1 MRIISG
7 KFRGRKLIKFNKEGI
22 KPTTDK
28 MRESVF
34 NIVISYLK
42 INEKKNNL
50 PLEHFNVLDIFA
62 GTGALGLEA
71 ISRGAEKVTFI
82 EKSRDNLRVLYKNT
96 DLLEIKEKV
105 KIIKKSIRNVKKIEG
120 QFDLIF
126 MDPPYQMDLII
137 KKTLKKI
144 LDFKIIKKE
153 TIIYWNNLISK
164 ILIKY
169 YDHSSLKYFTK
180 TSNKINKYYIDNNRL

>member
-7 KFRGRKLIKFNKEGI
+7 KFRGKKLIKFNKEGI

-28 MRESVF
+28 MRESIF

-42 INEKKNNL
+42 INEKNNNL
-50 PLEHFNVLDIFA
+50 FFEKFNVLDIFA

-71 ISRGAEKVTFI
+71 ISRGAENVTFI
-82 EKSRDNLRVLYKNT
+82 EKSRDNLRVLYKNI
-96 DLLEIKEKV
+96 DLLKVSEKV
-105 KIIKKSIRNVKKIEG
+105 KIIKRSIRKVKKIDG

-144 LDFKIIKKE
+144 LDFKITKKE
-153 TIIYWNNLISK
+153 TVIVIEYAKKKKIVIPKDFKIIKKKDYGNSSIALIQ
-164 ILIKY
+164 
-169 YDHSSLKYFTK
+169 LK
-180 TSNKINKYYIDNNRL
+180 

>member
-7 KFRGRKLIKFNKEGI
+7 KFRGKKLIKFNKEGI

-28 MRESVF
+28 MRESIF

-42 INEKKNNL
+42 INEKNNNL
-50 PLEHFNVLDIFA
+50 PFEGFNVLDIFA

-71 ISRGAEKVTFI
+71 ISRGAENVTFI
-82 EKSRDNLRVLYKNT
+82 EKSRDNLRVLYKNI
-96 DLLEIKEKV
+96 DLLKVSEKV
-105 KIIKKSIRNVKKIEG
+105 KIIKRSIRKVKKIDG

-153 TIIYWNNLISK
+153 TVIVIEYAKNVKKRHLLWQ
-164 ILIKY
+164 
-169 YDHSSLKYFTK
+169 DV
-180 TSNKINKYYIDNNRL
+180 

>member
-7 KFRGRKLIKFNKEGI
+7 KFRGKKLIKFNKEGI

-28 MRESVF
+28 MRESIF

-42 INEKKNNL
+42 INEKNNNI
-50 PLEHFNVLDIFA
+50 PFEKFNVLDIFA
-62 GTGALGLEA
+62 GTGALGLES
-71 ISRGAEKVTFI
+71 ISRGAENVTFI
-82 EKSRDNLRVLYKNT
+82 EKSKDNLRVLYKNI
-96 DLLEIKEKV
+96 DHLKVSKKV
-105 KIIKKSIRNVKKIEG
+105 KIIKRSIRMVKKIDG
-120 QFDLIF
+120 KFDLIF

-153 TIIYWNNLISK
+153 TLIILEYAKRKK
-164 ILIKY
+164 INIPKDFKIIKEKDY
-169 YDHSSLKYFTK
+169 GNSSLKLIK
-180 TSNKINKYYIDNNRL
+180 LKLI

>member
-7 KFRGRKLIKFNKEGI
+7 KFRSRKLIKFNKEGI

-28 MRESVF
+28 MRESIF

-42 INEKKNNL
+42 INEKNNNL
-50 PLEHFNVLDIFA
+50 PFEKFNVLDIFA
-62 GTGALGLEA
+62 GTGALGLES
-71 ISRGAEKVTFI
+71 ISRGAEHVTFI
-82 EKSRDNLRVLYKNT
+82 EKSRDNLSVLYKNI
-96 DLLEIKEKV
+96 DHLNVSEKV
-105 KIIKKSIRNVKKIEG
+105 KIIKRSISKVKKIDG
-120 QFDLIF
+120 KFDLIF

-153 TIIYWNNLISK
+153 TLIILEYAKRKK
-164 ILIKY
+164 INIPKDFEVIKKKDY
-169 YDHSSLKYFTK
+169 GNSSLKLIK
-180 TSNKINKYYIDNNRL
+180 LK

>member
-7 KFRGRKLIKFNKEGI
+7 KFRGKKLIKFNKQGI

-28 MRESVF
+28 TRESIF

-42 INEKKNNL
+42 INEKNNNL
-50 PLEHFNVLDIFA
+50 PFEGFNVLDIFA

-71 ISRGAEKVTFI
+71 ISRGAENVTFI
-82 EKSRDNLRVLYKNT
+82 EKSRDNLRVLYKNI
-96 DLLEIKEKV
+96 DLLKVSEKV
-105 KIIKKSIRNVKKIEG
+105 KIIKRSIRKVKKIDG

-144 LDFKIIKKE
+144 LDFKITKKE
-153 TIIYWNNLISK
+153 TVIII
-164 ILIKY
+164 
-169 YDHSSLKYFTK
+169 
-180 TSNKINKYYIDNNRL
+180 

>member
-7 KFRGRKLIKFNKEGI
+7 NFRGRKLIKFNKDGI

-28 MRESVF
+28 MRESIF

-42 INEKKNNL
+42 VNEKNNNVPLKN
-50 PLEHFNVLDIFA
+50 FTVLDIFA
-62 GTGALGLEA
+62 GTGALGIEA

-82 EKSRDNLRVLYKNT
+82 EKSRDNLNVLYKNI
-96 DLLEIKEKV
+96 DLLKISEKV
-105 KIIKKSIRNVKKIEG
+105 KIIKRSIRKVKKINGE
-120 QFDLIF
+120 FDLIF

-137 KKTLKKI
+137 KKTLEKI

-153 TIIYWNNLISK
+153 TIIVIEFAKKKQIVVPKNFEIIKKKDYGNSSLT
-164 ILIKY
+164 LIK
-169 YDHSSLKYFTK
+169 LK
-180 TSNKINKYYIDNNRL
+180 

>member
-28 MRESVF
+28 MRESIF

-42 INEKKNNL
+42 INEKNNDL
-50 PLEHFNVLDIFA
+50 PFEGFSVLDIFA

-71 ISRGAEKVTFI
+71 ISRGAENVTFI
-82 EKSRDNLRVLYKNT
+82 EKSRDNLRVLYKNVYH
-96 DLLEIKEKV
+96 LKVNEKV
-105 KIIKKSIRNVKKIEG
+105 KIIKRSIRKVKKIDG
-120 QFDLIF
+120 KFDLIF
-126 MDPPYQMDLII
+126 IDPPYQMDLIL

-144 LDFKIIKKE
+144 LDFKIIKKNS
-153 TIIYWNNLISK
+153 IIILEHSKKKKISIPKDFK
-164 ILIKY
+164 IIKEKIYGNSSLTLIK
-169 YDHSSLKYFTK
+169 LK
-180 TSNKINKYYIDNNRL
+180 

>member
-22 KPTTDK
+22 KPTADK
-28 MRESVF
+28 VRESIF

-42 INEKKNNL
+42 INEKNNNL
-50 PLEHFNVLDIFA
+50 PFEKFNVLDIFA
-62 GTGALGLEA
+62 GTGALGLES
-71 ISRGAEKVTFI
+71 ISRGAENVTFI
-82 EKSRDNLRVLYKNT
+82 EKSKDNLRVLYKNI
-96 DLLEIKEKV
+96 DHLKVSKKV
-105 KIIKKSIRNVKKIEG
+105 KIIKRSIRMVKKIDG
-120 QFDLIF
+120 KFDLIF

-153 TIIYWNNLISK
+153 TLIILEYAKRKKLNIPK
-164 ILIKY
+164 DFKVIKKKDY
-169 YDHSSLKYFTK
+169 GNSSLKLIK
-180 TSNKINKYYIDNNRL
+180 LK

>member
-7 KFRGRKLIKFNKEGI
+7 KLRSRKLIKFNKEGI

-28 MRESVF
+28 MRESIF

-42 INEKKNNL
+42 INEKNNNL
-50 PLEHFNVLDIFA
+50 FFEKFNVLDIFA

-71 ISRGAEKVTFI
+71 ISRGAENVTFI
-82 EKSRDNLRVLYKNT
+82 EKSRDNLRVLYKNI
-96 DLLEIKEKV
+96 DHLKVSKKV
-105 KIIKKSIRNVKKIEG
+105 KIIKRSIRKVKKIDG

-153 TIIYWNNLISK
+153 TVIVIEYAKKKK
-164 ILIKY
+164 IVITKDFKVIKKKDYGNSSLALIK
-169 YDHSSLKYFTK
+169 LK
-180 TSNKINKYYIDNNRL
+180 

>member
-7 KFRGRKLIKFNKEGI
+7 KFRGKKLIKFNKQGI

-28 MRESVF
+28 TRESIF
-34 NIVISYLK
+34 NIVISYLQ
-42 INEKKNNL
+42 INEKNNNL
-50 PLEHFNVLDIFA
+50 PFEGFNVLDIFA

-71 ISRGAEKVTFI
+71 ISRGAENVTFI
-82 EKSRDNLRVLYKNT
+82 EKSRDNLHVLYKNV
-96 DLLEIKEKV
+96 DHLKV
-105 KIIKKSIRNVKKIEG
+105 SKNVEIIKRSIRKVKKIDG

-144 LDFKIIKKE
+144 LDFKITKKE
-153 TIIYWNNLISK
+153 TVIIIEYAKNKEIVIPKDFK
-164 ILIKY
+164 IIKKKDYGNSSIALIK
-169 YDHSSLKYFTK
+169 LK
-180 TSNKINKYYIDNNRL
+180 